1 VEFRD
6 MDFDGKDIT
15 LGANTFTGCTFRNC
29 RVVFD
34 GTPGLK
40 LRANKFKEN
49 IQWVFD
55 NHAAN
60 TILFLTMLYH
70 SEGKGGREI
79 VENTFENI
87 RRGGDYLETLNG

>member
-60 TILFLTMLYH
+60 TILFLTMMYE
-70 SEGKGGREI
+70 SEGGGGREL
-79 VENTFENI
+79 VEGTFENI
-87 RRGGDYLETLNG
+87 RRGRKNPESPRG